1 MNIPTTAIAEKRSKK
16 FQSISR
22 VATSPMNPISE
33 FIEIISS
40 DVATAF
46 FIGNLANNTKAGIM
60 RNPPP
65 APTSPAITPTKIPSR
80 NRIWY

>member
-1 MNIPTTAIAEKRSKK
+1 
-16 FQSISR
+16 
-22 VATSPMNPISE
+22 MNPISE

-80 NRIWY
+80 K